1 MKKLICISVLSA
13 LLSACTVPPK
23 PIQPSGKRV
32 LINPDFVVEQNR
44 TPKQNIQLVEDKSE

>member
-44 TPKQNIQLVEDKSE
+44 TAKQNIQLVEDK